1 MLGQQRP
8 VQVPAP
14 QTPQVKCQYTFSPRY
29 LSFQGAVKPQR
40 AFVQL
45 KDGMGAEQRTQEY
58 WIIPGPTDPRYSRD
72 VSSLEDAPP
81 QGEDCNVAFTAET
94 FSGQVGIDKAA
105 NGSLGRREIVIEILV
120 SKDANSPYQI
130 LKQVNMNLPQ
140 FLDTGKIDDVIS
152 FQDISVLFVFEM
164 EVTTAFSKQQ
174 LFQQQALAPQPI
186 LPPPVEAPP
195 KEQPPLM
202 TVPNPYTQ
210 L

>member
-1 MLGQQRP
+1 
-8 VQVPAP
+8 
-14 QTPQVKCQYTFSPRY
+14 
-29 LSFQGAVKPQR
+29 
-40 AFVQL
+40 
-45 KDGMGAEQRTQEY
+45 MGAEQRTQEY

-72 VSSLEDAPP
+72 VSSLEDTPP
-81 QGEDCNVAFTAET
+81 QGEDCNVAFTAES
-94 FSGQVGIDKAA
+94 FNGHVGIDKAA

-174 LFQQQALAPQPI
+174 LLQQQ
-186 LPPPVEAPP
+186 
-195 KEQPPLM
+195 
-202 TVPNPYTQ
+202 
-210 L
+210 